1 MHRGFEANTNSG
13 THILLLLESDTGE
26 HWRTMMH
33 AMASR
38 EMAEEARLLF
48 TLVDAVDCEGLIAAT
63 SFQSRW
69 RVVKARI
76 ESGAS
81 CEEEAE
87 NLYELLSEIESSGA
101 IRSTWVEKRW
111 RTAAQRIHAER

>member
-1 MHRGFEANTNSG
+1 M
-13 THILLLLESDTGE
+13 ILPMS
-26 HWRTMMH
+26 
-33 AMASR
+33 SQ
-38 EMAEEARLLF
+38 EMAEEGRLLF
-48 TLVDAVDCEGLIAAT
+48 ALVDAVDCEGLIAAT

-76 ESGAS
+76 ASGAS

-87 NLYELLSEIESSGA
+87 NLYELLAEIESSGA

-111 RTAAQRIHAER
+111 RTAAQRIHRER

>member
-1 MHRGFEANTNSG
+1 MADYDARDCLSG
-13 THILLLLESDTGE
+13 DGGGST
-26 HWRTMMH
+26 
-33 AMASR
+33 AVVY
-38 EMAEEARLLF
+38 
-48 TLVDAVDCEGLIAAT
+48 LVDAVDCEGLIAAS

-111 RTAAQRIHAER
+111 RTAAQRIHRER